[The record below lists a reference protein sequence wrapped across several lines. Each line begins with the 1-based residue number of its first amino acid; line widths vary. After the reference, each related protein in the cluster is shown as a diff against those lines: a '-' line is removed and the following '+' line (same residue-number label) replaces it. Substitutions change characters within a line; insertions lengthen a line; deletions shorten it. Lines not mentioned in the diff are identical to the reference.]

1 MAVNIAWIDDNQTI
15 RAEVPF
21 ALIVYPVENNQVRFM
36 FHMENREQLAVLG
49 GSVIKLLLGQEVFEA
64 SLNKAFQSLMNEHLA
79 KLQGKR

>member
-1 MAVNIAWIDDNQTI
+1 MVNIAWIDENQTI

-36 FHMENREQLAVLG
+36 FHIENREQLAILG

-64 SLNKAFQSLMNEHLA
+64 SLNKALQAFINDHLA
-79 KLQGKR
+79 KPQGR

>member
-1 MAVNIAWIDDNQTI
+1 MVNISWIDENQTV

-21 ALIVYPVENNQVRFM
+21 ALIVYPIENNQVRFM

-64 SLNKAFQSLMNEHLA
+64 SLNKAFQSLISEHLA